1 MPNQEQFTSIYN
13 QQYANVFR
21 LCKGYF
27 NGNEALAA
35 DVAQEVFIKVWQ
47 HLDSFRHEAAVST
60 WIYRIAVNSCLLYLR
75 KPSTKKELTPVE
87 LPERADEQYNVE
99 TEEKLQKMYAC
110 IQKLEEQSKVIIL
123 LLLEGLEYD
132 AIAQVAGTTQDT
144 LRVKIHRIKKQ
155 LSNCVQL

>member
-1 MPNQEQFTSIYN
+1 
-13 QQYANVFR
+13 
-21 LCKGYF
+21 
-27 NGNEALAA
+27 
-35 DVAQEVFIKVWQ
+35 
-47 HLDSFRHEAAVST
+47 
-60 WIYRIAVNSCLLYLR
+60 
-75 KPSTKKELTPVE
+75 
-87 LPERADEQYNVE
+87 
-99 TEEKLQKMYAC
+99 MYAC